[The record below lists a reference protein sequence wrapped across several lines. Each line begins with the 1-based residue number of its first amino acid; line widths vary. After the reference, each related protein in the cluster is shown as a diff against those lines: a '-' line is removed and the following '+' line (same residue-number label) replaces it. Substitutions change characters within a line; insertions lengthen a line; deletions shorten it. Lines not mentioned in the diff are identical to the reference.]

1 MAEENPKIEINI
13 PPKRINNS
21 REAFLFEN
29 ENLIIGKK
37 GLTFQYYPTKNEKLK
52 YYLNIKYNQYKN
64 NHNNAFYKTF
74 YNNKNIFNNTTNST
88 KNIFYNEKINKN
100 SFLID
105 NKFETIPKSMSQTNF
120 FQNPSKNIYQNSNLQ
135 ENNKY
140 NKKNISNIKHRGI
153 SSLLNEAYKNNN
165 KNILSDNSLLYGKL
179 NTYRSNKDK
188 KYKKF
193 LPISHPKFQMENKLQ
208 KVNYLSL
215 SKLKKIK
222 AKQKKMPEVIS
233 HKTHFKGLESIYIK
247 PKEIYDLFKK
257 EDAERLAKLGFF
269 DINEKKEKEKKR
281 LEKRNEYKSDIKEL
295 MEEEKEIQHFINTK
309 EFAELLGNNK
319 FFKDAEYNDI
329 SKYSDEETKTNFF
342 SETEME
348 KNNKLNYL
356 KKIAF
361 EEKKVEK
368 KPKAIPIQ
376 LSVIKKK
383 KDGDKKD
390 INSEDESFFEEI
402 KRSKK
407 MDNINILMQ
416 REDQLKV
423 EGKVYHMK
431 NEMDKICKE
440 LLNKYKIHNVL
451 KK

>member
-13 PPKRINNS
+13 PSKRINNS

-165 KNILSDNSLLYGKL
+165 KNILSDNSLLYEKL

-319 FFKDAEYNDI
+319 YFKDAEYNDI

>member
-13 PPKRINNS
+13 PSKRINNS

-165 KNILSDNSLLYGKL
+165 KNILSDNSLLYEKL

-222 AKQKKMPEVIS
+222 AKQKKMPEAIS

>member
-13 PPKRINNS
+13 PSKRINNS

-165 KNILSDNSLLYGKL
+165 KNILSDNSLLYEKL

>member
-52 YYLNIKYNQYKN
+52 YYLNIKYNQYRK

-165 KNILSDNSLLYGKL
+165 KNILSDNSLLYEKL

-222 AKQKKMPEVIS
+222 AKQKKMPEAIS

>member
-13 PPKRINNS
+13 PSKRINNS

-222 AKQKKMPEVIS
+222 AKQKKMPEAIS

>member
-165 KNILSDNSLLYGKL
+165 KNILSDNSLLYEKL

-222 AKQKKMPEVIS
+222 AKQKKMPEAIS

>member
-52 YYLNIKYNQYKN
+52 YYLNIKYNQYRK

-165 KNILSDNSLLYGKL
+165 KNILSDNSLLYEKL

-319 FFKDAEYNDI
+319 YFKDAEYNDI

>member
-222 AKQKKMPEVIS
+222 AKQKKMPEAIS

>member
-222 AKQKKMPEVIS
+222 AKQKKMPEAIS

-319 FFKDAEYNDI
+319 YFKDAEYNDI

>member
-1 MAEENPKIEINI
+1 M
-13 PPKRINNS
+13 
-21 REAFLFEN
+21 
-29 ENLIIGKK
+29 
-37 GLTFQYYPTKNEKLK
+37 
-52 YYLNIKYNQYKN
+52 
-64 NHNNAFYKTF
+64 
-74 YNNKNIFNNTTNST
+74 
-88 KNIFYNEKINKN
+88 
-100 SFLID
+100 
-105 NKFETIPKSMSQTNF
+105 
-120 FQNPSKNIYQNSNLQ
+120 
-135 ENNKY
+135 
-140 NKKNISNIKHRGI
+140 
-153 SSLLNEAYKNNN
+153 
-165 KNILSDNSLLYGKL
+165 
-179 NTYRSNKDK
+179 
-188 KYKKF
+188 
-193 LPISHPKFQMENKLQ
+193 
-208 KVNYLSL
+208 
-215 SKLKKIK
+215 
-222 AKQKKMPEVIS
+222 
-233 HKTHFKGLESIYIK
+233 
-247 PKEIYDLFKK
+247 
-257 EDAERLAKLGFF
+257 
-269 DINEKKEKEKKR
+269 
-281 LEKRNEYKSDIKEL
+281 EKRNEYKSDIKEL

>member
-52 YYLNIKYNQYKN
+52 YYLNIKYNQYRK

-165 KNILSDNSLLYGKL
+165 KNILSDNSLLYEKL

-222 AKQKKMPEVIS
+222 AKQKKMPEAIS

-319 FFKDAEYNDI
+319 YFKDAEYNDI